1 MDVNGLFGKED
12 NYSYFYK
19 LNIIAYLSESAVE
32 GEREWV
38 RFFIERKGVE
48 LLYLRLKDFL
58 AGGGEEIELQIINY
72 SVKLLY
78 EYFLRC
84 FADKRACDAIS
95 LLTNEADIDE
105 KVEYLVTGYF
115 PKADQKLKEL

>member
-1 MDVNGLFGKED
+1 
-12 NYSYFYK
+12 
-19 LNIIAYLSESAVE
+19 
-32 GEREWV
+32 V

-58 AGGGEEIELQIINY
+58 LAGTGEEIELQIINY

-84 FADKRACDAIS
+84 FADKRAC
-95 LLTNEADIDE
+95 
-105 KVEYLVTGYF
+105 
-115 PKADQKLKEL
+115 

>member
-1 MDVNGLFGKED
+1 MNGLFGKED

>member
-1 MDVNGLFGKED
+1 M
-12 NYSYFYK
+12 
-19 LNIIAYLSESAVE
+19 
-32 GEREWV
+32 

-58 AGGGEEIELQIINY
+58 LSGNDEEIELQIINY

-84 FADKRACDAIS
+84 FADKRVC
-95 LLTNEADIDE
+95 
-105 KVEYLVTGYF
+105 
-115 PKADQKLKEL
+115 